1 MKVVAK
7 KQQFAVIGLGRFGGS
22 VCKELVKLGNE
33 VLAID
38 SDEQK
43 VNKYTNIATHAVV
56 ADATD
61 EKVLASLGIRNFE
74 KVIVAIGDNIQ
85 ASILTTLLLKEIG
98 VENVCVKAK
107 NNYHHKVL
115 EKIGAD
121 KVVHPETDM
130 GKRIAQQLSDENVID
145 YIELSDEFSIVEL
158 FASAKLEGKSL
169 VELDIRAR
177 FGITILAIKNG
188 EEINVSPEPEYKI
201 ARGDLLIVIGHNDDI
216 KRFED
221 QVM

>member
-1 MKVVAK
+1 MAR

-43 VNKYTNIATHAVV
+43 VYKYTNIATHAVV

-61 EKVLASLGIRNFE
+61 EKVLTSLGIRNFE

-85 ASILTTLLLKEIG
+85 ASILTTLLLKEMD

-107 NNYHHKVL
+107 NSYHHKVL

-145 YIELSDEFSIVEL
+145 YIELSDKFSIVEL
-158 FASAKLEGKSL
+158 FASAKLEGKSF

-188 EEINVSPEPEYKI
+188 EEINVSPVPEYKI
-201 ARGDLLIVIGHNDDI
+201 SRGDLLIVIGHNDDI